1 MYWTENIM
9 LIMMMFKNNNPNHL
23 DYVGEIIHQDRQ
35 SLRKQCCHH
44 WTNWIALLWPNYYL
58 PFRFKW
64 NLIITILMT
73 LLKKHLLLILLFSRF
88 ASFQWMGNICFEER
102 EKYTLPERPLI
113 NVDAVKIVL
122 QMSLLPKCA
131 PPGINATGF
140 VGGNVY
146 SGYGASLN
154 NQSNMH

>member
-73 LLKKHLLLILLFSRF
+73 LLKHLLLILLFSRF

-113 NVDAVKIVL
+113 RWCSQNCLANVT
-122 QMSLLPKCA
+122 
-131 PPGINATGF
+131 ATKMRSSRYQRHRF
-140 VGGNVY
+140 CWRKR
-146 SGYGASLN
+146 LFWLRC
-154 NQSNMH
+154 QSQ